1 MKDNLKFYWETIR
14 KAGADWSNSNADRD
28 AAGIAYYA
36 IFSIPGL
43 LIILIWVM
51 GIIFG
56 DTNFQQKI
64 LQEVTKIM
72 GEDTA
77 KSLDGI
83 LISSMIDQDGIIM
96 RIIGVVTLIFGATTL
111 FFQLQKSLNELW
123 GVKAAPQKAILK
135 FLVDRANS
143 LGMILIIGFLMMITM
158 ILSTLIG
165 LTNNF
170 ISQHLGLE
178 TYYIIQIINILVGF
192 LIVVLLFALMFKVL
206 PDVQLSWHSVWVGS
220 FITAFLFTLG
230 KSLLSLYF
238 SHFKP
243 TSAFGAAGSV
253 ILIMMWINYTCRLIF
268 FGAVFTKVY
277 TYRKGLKIQPSLHA
291 EWTSDRREPSSY

>member
-1 MKDNLKFYWETIR
+1 MKKNFKFYWETIK
-14 KAGADWSNSNADRD
+14 KAVTEWSSSNADRD

-43 LIILIWVM
+43 LIILIWLM
-51 GIIFG
+51 GFIFG
-56 DTNFQQKI
+56 DANFQQKI
-64 LQEVTKIM
+64 QEEVTQAM
-72 GEDTA
+72 GSDTA
-77 KSLDGI
+77 KSLDDI
-83 LISSMIDQDGIIM
+83 LKSSMIDQDGIIM
-96 RIIGVVTLIFGATTL
+96 RIIGVATLIFGATTL

-123 GVKAAPQKAILK
+123 DVKAEPKRALLK
-135 FLVDRANS
+135 FLTDRANS

-158 ILSTLIG
+158 VLSTLIG
-165 LTNNF
+165 LANEF

-178 TYYIIQIINILVGF
+178 TYYIIQIINISVGF
-192 LIVVLLFALMFKVL
+192 FIVVLLFALMFKVL
-206 PDVQLSWHSVWVGS
+206 PDVQLSWRSVWVGA

-230 KSLLSLYF
+230 KFLLSLYF
-238 SHFKP
+238 SNFKP

-277 TYRKGLKIQPSLHA
+277 TYRKGLKIQPSQHA
-291 EWTSDRREPSSY
+291 KWTSDRREPSSY

>member
-1 MKDNLKFYWETIR
+1 MKKNFKFYWETIK
-14 KAGADWSNSNADRD
+14 KAVTEWSSSNADRD

-43 LIILIWVM
+43 LIILIWLM
-51 GIIFG
+51 GFIFG
-56 DTNFQQKI
+56 DANFQQKI
-64 LQEVTKIM
+64 QEEVTQAM
-72 GEDTA
+72 GSDTA
-77 KSLDGI
+77 KSLDDI
-83 LISSMIDQDGIIM
+83 LKSSMIDQDGIIM
-96 RIIGVVTLIFGATTL
+96 RIIGIATLIFGATTL

-123 GVKAAPQKAILK
+123 DVKAEPKRALLK
-135 FLVDRANS
+135 FLTDRANS

-158 ILSTLIG
+158 VLSTLIG
-165 LTNNF
+165 LANEF

-178 TYYIIQIINILVGF
+178 TYYIIQIINISVGF
-192 LIVVLLFALMFKVL
+192 FIVVLLFALMFKVL
-206 PDVQLSWHSVWVGS
+206 PDVQLSWRSVWVGA

-230 KSLLSLYF
+230 KFLLSLYF
-238 SHFKP
+238 SNFKP

-277 TYRKGLKIQPSLHA
+277 TYRRGLKIQPSQHA
-291 EWTSDRREPSSY
+291 KWTSDRREPSSY

>member
-1 MKDNLKFYWETIR
+1 MKKNFKFYWETIK
-14 KAGADWSNSNADRD
+14 KAITEWSSSNADRD

-43 LIILIWVM
+43 LIILIWLM
-51 GIIFG
+51 GFIFG
-56 DTNFQQKI
+56 DANFQQKI
-64 LQEVTKIM
+64 QEEVTQAM
-72 GEDTA
+72 GSDTA
-77 KSLDGI
+77 KSLDDI
-83 LISSMIDQDGIIM
+83 LKSSMIDQDGIIM
-96 RIIGVVTLIFGATTL
+96 RIIGIATLIFGATTL

-123 GVKAAPQKAILK
+123 DVKAEPKRALLK
-135 FLVDRANS
+135 FLTDRANS

-158 ILSTLIG
+158 VLSTLIG
-165 LTNNF
+165 LANEF

-178 TYYIIQIINILVGF
+178 TYYIIQIINISVGF
-192 LIVVLLFALMFKVL
+192 FIVVLLFALMFKVL
-206 PDVQLSWHSVWVGS
+206 PDVQLSWRSVWVGA

-230 KSLLSLYF
+230 KFLLSLYF
-238 SHFKP
+238 SNFKP

-277 TYRKGLKIQPSLHA
+277 TYRRGLKIQPSQHA
-291 EWTSDRREPSSY
+291 KWTSDRREPSSY